1 MVKLLFVC
9 GSPRKAST
17 AYAMEEARKG
27 AESVEQ
33 VRVDMLYLQNR
44 KIAPCIHCDA
54 CIRKE
59 TPGCVLYHDDME
71 DWNQRFFTYDGVL
84 IGTAF
89 QFFVSIPF
97 GIFEPTAESLP
108 ADVPA
113 RRRAGG
119 WRYAKWRAG
128 NCDPSDSGLLPYAGH
143 ARGQWRTGYLCR
155 RVCLEPGSFGGR
167 RGGRPAGHAERTAAR
182 KEIGFD
188 RQSAARR
195 PAGTGGGKT
204 CSTGV

>member
-33 VRVDMLYLQNR
+33 VQVDMLYLQNR

-59 TPGCVLYHDDME
+59 TTGCVLYHDDME

-84 IGTAF
+84 IGTAVYEMGMTPQLSSF
-89 QFFVSIPF
+89 LSRFRSEYLTQRQTPF
-97 GIFEPTAESLP
+97 LRMYLPGAARAVRRLRPLPASRSRPCGGASGARPGAAAHGASLP
-108 ADVPA
+108 FIRD
-113 RRRAGG
+113 
-119 WRYAKWRAG
+119 Y
-128 NCDPSDSGLLPYAGH
+128 
-143 ARGQWRTGYLCR
+143 
-155 RVCLEPGSFGGR
+155 
-167 RGGRPAGHAERTAAR
+167 
-182 KEIGFD
+182 
-188 RQSAARR
+188 
-195 PAGTGGGKT
+195 
-204 CSTGV
+204 